1 MIKVKFG
8 LKIILGFYL
17 IVSLIGCG
25 LADRVLHEDKYH
37 DYYSRQQEAEKR
49 KLVEKHQQALGML
62 REEMQRKYGKPED
75 IEYNAKHFT
84 GEYDPIK
91 KEWVYENFDE
101 RWYYRFHTGIKY
113 ISGNLWGVYFYFEDN
128 KVVKVDTR

>member
-49 KLVEKHQQALGML
+49 KLVGRLTTGSKELDALIGGGIESL
-62 REEMQRKYGKPED
+62 PGEEE
-75 IEYNAKHFT
+75 IL
-84 GEYDPIK
+84 I
-91 KEWVYENFDE
+91 
-101 RWYYRFHTGIKY
+101 
-113 ISGNLWGVYFYFEDN
+113 LN
-128 KVVKVDTR
+128 KNGTL